1 MPEPRSDLIPQTDQ
15 PPPLPLMANGAT
27 TDSTPTIISKNLVRP
42 ATAEDALNGLRGRRL
57 AHFELLEA
65 IGVGGMAAVL
75 RARDTQLDRIVAL
88 KILPPEMADDPENV
102 RRFHQ
107 EGRSAARLDH
117 ENVARV
123 FYCGEDQRLHF
134 IAFEFVEGDN
144 LRTIVE
150 RRGRLPVSEALP
162 YLIQVTAGLCHAAER
177 G

>member
-57 AHFELLEA
+57 AHFELLEQ

-88 KILPPEMADDPENV
+88 KILPPDLAQDQENV
-102 RRFHQ
+102 RRFHN
-107 EGRSAARLDH
+107 EARAAAKLDH
-117 ENVARV
+117 ENIARV
-123 FYCGEDQRLHF
+123 FFCGEDQRLHF
-134 IAFEFVEGDN
+134 IAFEFVEGEN
-144 LRTIVE
+144 LRAILE
-150 RRGRLPVSEALP
+150 KRGRLPVGESLH
-162 YLIQVTAGLCHAAER
+162 YMLQI
-177 G
+177 